1 LNDHQFL
8 DAVAV
13 AMITPGMVRGADF
26 ADETHLAEESAG
38 IGTITQGFPLVS
50 KDDHETVEKASFF

>member
-50 KDDHETVEKASFF
+50 NDDH